1 MHGNCTSRG
10 STKYKG
16 IVLSLMTITR
26 EWKSHYTGWRTR
38 VLVNDPTRGY
48 EIFIEKMLD
57 AAEGQLGQGKT
68 TPVLFLRAR

>member
-1 MHGNCTSRG
+1 
-10 STKYKG
+10 
-16 IVLSLMTITR
+16 MTITR

-57 AAEGQLGQGKT
+57 AAEGQMGQG
-68 TPVLFLRAR
+68 